1 MMTKHRRITIA
12 TVTLGAT
19 AALMLIALPLV
30 PQVGAGLDRAVLSEM
45 GMVPEGPVVPIKH
58 YGAIAYAPTGESGK
72 AVRYT
77 SQAGANQA
85 ALTACGVDTCR
96 VLISFR
102 QPQCGAIAYD
112 GSRYQGGSGYP
123 LGAAQEA
130 AINKL
135 GGGRIVNWA
144 CNI

>member
-1 MMTKHRRITIA
+1 MIS
-12 TVTLGAT
+12 
-19 AALMLIALPLV
+19 ALPSI
-30 PQVGAGLDRAVLSEM
+30 PRGTADLDYAAMSEM
-45 GMVPEGPVVPIKH
+45 GMVPEGPVVPIRH
-58 YGAIAYAPTGESGK
+58 YGAIAYAPTGKWGK
-72 AVRYT
+72 GLRYT

-85 ALTACGVDTCR
+85 ALAACGLDTCK

-112 GSRYQGGSGYP
+112 GSNYQGGSGFP
-123 LGAAQEA
+123 LGAAQED

-144 CNI
+144 CNS